1 MHPAFSVI
9 AFTTLSGSGYG
20 LLFWLGAHYVFRPLP
35 LSPEFALILFGLG
48 LLLVTVGLVAS
59 LWHLG
64 QPQRAWRALSQWR
77 SSWLSREGVMALV
90 TYLPALVLCWLVWNA
105 DFGTASRVAGAALAM
120 LSLLTVACTA
130 MIYASLRTIPAWRH
144 WSVVPTYLLF
154 ALGGGVL
161 WLVALFSLTGW
172 RPGSMV
178 LWSVGVLLL
187 ALLLLK
193 LSAWGFISRPDAGS
207 GLRTSDAIGINRAM
221 RQFEAPHTEANYITR
236 EMVFVLAR
244 KHSRRLRIIATTLFV
259 LLPLLSLLIVK
270 PLPGMTVVLAI
281 AAALAFQLGAL
292 VERWL
297 FFAEA
302 RHVVSLYYGG
312 GPLPLR

>member
-20 LLFWLGAHYVFRPLP
+20 LLFWLGAHYAFRPLP
-35 LSPEFALILFGLG
+35 LSREFALILFGLG
-48 LLLVTVGLVAS
+48 LLLVTTGLIAS

-64 QPQRAWRALSQWR
+64 QPQRAWRAFSQWR
-77 SSWLSREGVMALV
+77 SSWLSREGVMAV
-90 TYLPALVLCWLVWNA
+90 ITYIPALLLCWAVWNA
-105 DFGTASRVAGAALAM
+105 DFGTASRIAGAALAM
-120 LSLLTVACTA
+120 LSLITVACTA

-144 WSVVPTYLLF
+144 GSVLPGYLLF
-154 ALGGGVL
+154 ALAGGLL

-178 LWSVGVLLL
+178 LWSAVILLL
-187 ALLLLK
+187 ALGTLK
-193 LSAWGFISRPDAGS
+193 LIAWRSVSRSEADGV
-207 GLRTSDAIGINRAM
+207 LHTRHAIGVDRAM

-244 KHSRRLRIIATTLFV
+244 KHSRRLRIIAATLFV
-259 LLPLLSLLIVK
+259 VVPLLSLLIAK
-270 PLPGMTVVLAI
+270 HSPGMTAVLAFS
-281 AAALAFQLGAL
+281 AALAFQLGAL

>member
-20 LLFWLGAHYVFRPLP
+20 LLFWLGAHYAFRPLP
-35 LSPEFALILFGLG
+35 LSREFALILFGLG
-48 LLLVTVGLVAS
+48 LLMVTAGLVAS

-77 SSWLSREGVMALV
+77 SSWLSREGVMALI
-90 TYLPALVLCWLVWNA
+90 TYIPALLLCWLLWNA
-105 DFGTASRVAGAALAM
+105 DFGTASRIAGAALAI

-130 MIYASLRTIPAWRH
+130 MIYASLRTIPAWRQ
-144 WSVVPTYLLF
+144 WSVLPTYLLY
-154 ALGGGVL
+154 ALAGGVL

-178 LWSVGVLLL
+178 LGSVGVLLA

-193 LSAWGFISRPDAGS
+193 LSAWRFISRPDDGS
-207 GLRTSDAIGINRAM
+207 GLRIGDAIGINRAM
-221 RQFEAPHTEANYITR
+221 RQFEAPHTEANYLTR

-244 KHSRRLRIIATTLFV
+244 RHAKRLRIIAV
-259 LLPLLSLLIVK
+259 LLSMLMPVALLLVARSW
-270 PLPGMTVVLAI
+270 PGITAALAI
-281 AAALAFQLGAL
+281 VAALAFQLGAL

-312 GPLPLR
+312 RPLPLR

>member
-20 LLFWLGAHYVFRPLP
+20 LLFWLGAHYAFKPLP
-35 LSPEFALILFGLG
+35 LSPLFALLLFAFG
-48 LLLVTVGLVAS
+48 LLLVTAGLVAS

-77 SSWLSREGVMALV
+77 SSWLSREGVMALI
-90 TYLPALVLCWLVWNA
+90 TYVPALLLCGLIWNG
-105 DFGTASRVAGAALAM
+105 DFGTISRIAGAALAV

-154 ALGGGVL
+154 ALAGGVL
-161 WLVALFSLTGW
+161 WLVALYSLSGW
-172 RPGSMV
+172 QAGSMV
-178 LWSVGVLLL
+178 LWSIAILLIVLLL
-187 ALLLLK
+187 CK
-193 LSAWGFISRPDAGS
+193 VIAWRLVSRAELDGV
-207 GLRTSDAIGINRAM
+207 LRTQHAIGLQRGM
-221 RQFEAPHTEANYITR
+221 RQYEAPHTEANYITR

-244 KHSRRLRIIATTLFV
+244 KHSTRLRIIAVMLCMFMPLLCLFAAK
-259 LLPLLSLLIVK
+259 LLP
-270 PLPGMTVVLAI
+270 GTVAALALV
-281 AAALAFQLGAL
+281 AALAFQLGAL